1 MRANR
6 ATRRIRILSA
16 GCASGDEA
24 FSIAILLRERAAE
37 LAGWNVELL
46 GADVNERAL
55 TRAREGRFSRWAL
68 RETPPELRERWFAQ
82 DGAERVLD
90 PSSRGAVRFER
101 RNLCSD
107 AAWPPE
113 AAYDAIFFRNVL
125 MYFTQAAD
133 RAVVAKVVPSRAG
146 RLPLPG
152 PRRDAARA
160 PTKGSRVRA
169 AHPRRCPTDGGADRR
184 SRRSRRSGAP
194 S

>member
-1 MRANR
+1 MGGLPPRARRTGVAGAFALAERNTVPETFFFRNPGQLEAFARHALPERMRANR

-82 DGAERVLD
+82 DGAELVLD

-125 MYFTQAAD
+125 M
-133 RAVVAKVVPSRAG
+133 
-146 RLPLPG
+146 
-152 PRRDAARA
+152 
-160 PTKGSRVRA
+160 
-169 AHPRRCPTDGGADRR
+169 
-184 SRRSRRSGAP
+184 
-194 S
+194 